1 MKAKKIILTTTALLG
16 ASALAFGAAKV
27 VQEQKRLRNREE
39 IVRTV
44 RDFFLAVDQ
53 SQQSMW
59 SFMSQPT
66 VVWSEE
72 LF

>member
-1 MKAKKIILTTTALLG
+1 MKAKKIILTTIALLG

-44 RDFFLAVDQ
+44 RDYYEIGRASCRERV
-53 SQQSMW
+53 
-59 SFMSQPT
+59 
-66 VVWSEE
+66 
-72 LF
+72 